1 MGYKIGEQEYDFWS
15 CKNQDIVSKFVERE
29 VYCCMTSE
37 VEYILSHDDSDA
49 PFTWDDVDYEGD
61 KMCDEC
67 GFTDLHEEVD
77 DKTGDDIYVCC
88 DCGKKFTVEE
98 YEGLNSDWPEVYEWW
113 AVSPWLGEKLAQH
126 GGCVIDVWGKSYWG
140 RQATGQAIYLD
151 NIMVQICYDMEILE
165 GQTYEW

>member
-15 CKNQDIVSKFVERE
+15 CKNQIIVSEFVDRE

-37 VEYILSHDDSDA
+37 VEYILSRDDSDA

-67 GFTDLHEEVD
+67 GCTDF
-77 DKTGDDIYVCC
+77 KTAINEDAENDVYICC
-88 DCGKKFTVEE
+88 ACGKEFTVDE
-98 YEGLNSDWPEVYEWW
+98 YENLDSNYPEVYEWW
-113 AVSPWLGEKLAQH
+113 AVSSWLGKKLAEK
-126 GGCVIDVWGKSYWG
+126 GMCVIDIWGKTYWG
-140 RQATGQAIYLD
+140 RQCTGQSIFLD
-151 NIMVQICYDMEILE
+151 GVMTDICYDMEILE